1 MDNEIILID
10 GKDYVVLNR
19 INYKNN
25 TYLYVM
31 NEDKEFSVLKED
43 TENGDTYIE
52 SVNDVELVKEILQ
65 VILKEYI

>member
-65 VILKEYI
+65 VILKENI

>member
-10 GKDYVVLNR
+10 GKDYAVLNR

-65 VILKEYI
+65 VILKENI